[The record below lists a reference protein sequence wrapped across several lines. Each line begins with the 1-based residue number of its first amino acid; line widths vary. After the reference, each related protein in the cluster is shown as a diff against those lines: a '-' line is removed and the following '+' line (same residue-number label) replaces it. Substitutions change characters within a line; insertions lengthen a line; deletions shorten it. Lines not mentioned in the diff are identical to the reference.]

1 MIWAAE
7 RNREQGAL
15 VAALYQQASGVL
27 CERKAVLAG
36 GLPGADK
43 AEALAQA
50 GIDPAGYL
58 TISIDRILDR
68 DGSARAHPADRRA
81 VAAGRR

>member
-1 MIWAAE
+1 VIWAAE

-15 VAALYQQASGVL
+15 VAELYRQASGVL

-36 GLPGADK
+36 GPPGAVK

-50 GIDPAGYL
+50 GIDPARYL
-58 TISIDRILDR
+58 TISIDQILVAM
-68 DGSARAHPADRRA
+68 ARRRTHPADRRA
-81 VAAGRR
+81 VPTGRR